1 MNTIQVTTLDRGR
14 ATGWLAALLAAIALL
29 LMGLLAAGTAPATA
43 EASASDAGEVPVFAY
58 YYIWFNPTSWQR
70 AKIDYPLL
78 GRYSS
83 DEREVMRQHIQ
94 WAKQAGINGFIVSW
108 KSTETNNRRLARM
121 IQVARAEHFK
131 LAVIYQ
137 GLDFNR
143 RPLPPER
150 IAQDFDFFSRHY
162 GRSGVFNAYE
172 KPVMIWSGTWRFS
185 REQIDQVV
193 TPRRK
198 RLLILASEKDDR
210 GYGRIADLV
219 DGNAYYWSSV
229 NPSTHPDYVGR
240 LRQMGELVHARR
252 GLWIAPAA
260 PGFDARLVGGTSV
273 VERKN
278 GDTLRTEYDAAISS
292 SPDAIGLISWNEFS
306 ENSHIEPSLRYGSRY
321 LEVLA
326 DIRGAKAPRVDIFDS
341 SGEPAASAKG
351 YGPVVLGA
359 FILIVLGGGIF
370 LLRRQ
375 PRDTRRPKRPISDR
389 S

>member
-1 MNTIQVTTLDRGR
+1 MACAARRIDPAAAGKEPPVIARLFV
-14 ATGWLAALLAAIALL
+14 ALLVFLS
-29 LMGLLAAGTAPATA
+29 LASGVASAEAAPAQ
-43 EASASDAGEVPVFAY
+43 AGEVPVFAY

-70 AKIDYPLL
+70 AKVDYPML

-83 DEREVMRQHIQ
+83 DEREVMRQHIE

-121 IQVARAEHFK
+121 IEVAEAERFK

-137 GLDFNR
+137 GLDFER

-150 IAQDFDFFSRHY
+150 IAQDLDLFTRHFAK
-162 GRSGVFNAYE
+162 SKAFNAYE

-185 REQIDQVV
+185 REEIDSVV
-193 TPRRK
+193 TPRRN
-198 RLLILASEKDDR
+198 RLLILASEKDNR

-229 NPSTHPDYVGR
+229 NPDTHPDYVGR
-240 LRQMGELVHARR
+240 LQQMEELIHARR

-273 VERKN
+273 VDRKN
-278 GDTLRTEYDAAISS
+278 GDTLRAEYDAALSA

-326 DIRGAKAPRVDIFDS
+326 DIRGAKAPRVEIFDS
-341 SGEPAASAKG
+341 SEPAASAKG

-359 FILIVLGGGIF
+359 FVLIVIAGAVF

-375 PRDTRRPKRPISDR
+375 PRRGGRPKRPVSDR
-389 S
+389 G